1 MTAVPKD
8 RRLAM
13 SFPFDQQQWIEPR
26 ALLQGHSMFGRFM
39 PTEGKFFEYFNQHAE
54 CAVVAA
60 GLLEKLVNDL
70 ANADAHAR
78 LVQSTEKKADRI
90 THDTIDL
97 LHKTFITPLDRDE
110 IHKLITTM
118 DDILDLMEDVAET
131 ISLYDVTDLTDEARK
146 LAKICVQCCELVKI
160 AVGLLDDMGNAS
172 TILKTAQQIDQLES
186 DADRVMRTAMSK
198 LFREETDVKRL
209 IKLKAIYEQL
219 ESITDKCED
228 VANIIEGIVLENA

>member
-1 MTAVPKD
+1 
-8 RRLAM
+8 
-13 SFPFDQQQWIEPR
+13 
-26 ALLQGHSMFGRFM
+26 MFGRFM
-39 PTEGKFFEYFNQHAE
+39 PTEGKFFEYFNQHAD
-54 CAVVAA
+54 CAVTAA
-60 GLLEKLVNDL
+60 HELQTLVNDL
-70 ANADAHAR
+70 PNAEAHAR
-78 LVQSTEKKADRI
+78 RVQATEKKTDRI

-131 ISLYDVTDLTDEARK
+131 ISLYDVTSLTDEALR
-146 LAKICVQCCELVKI
+146 LAAICVQCCDQVKI
-160 AVGLLDDMGNAS
+160 AVGLLEDMGNAS

-186 DADRVMRTAMSK
+186 EADRVMRSAMSK
-198 LFREETDVKRL
+198 LFRDETDVKRL

-219 ESITDKCED
+219 ETITDKCED